1 MEKLNDMPYI
11 PDLKG
16 MGFTAPTDKMMLII
30 HHSIYMM
37 SSTTNATV
45 R

>member
-16 MGFTAPTDKMMLII
+16 MGFTAPTDN
-30 HHSIYMM
+30 YMCDH
-37 SSTTNATV
+37 N
-45 R
+45 

>member
-16 MGFTAPTDKMMLII
+16 MGFTAPTDNRNRRNP
-30 HHSIYMM
+30 SYCV
-37 SSTTNATV
+37 A
-45 R
+45 

>member
-16 MGFTAPTDKMMLII
+16 MGFTAPTDKGL
-30 HHSIYMM
+30 YD
-37 SSTTNATV
+37 SSKW
-45 R
+45 